1 MRGLNWVNGSQLIS
15 SIIMKDHIKSFRL
28 TSMRELQR
36 HRNSKLKT
44 DTNFLINENNF
55 KEHMVSLLKL

>member
-1 MRGLNWVNGSQLIS
+1 
-15 SIIMKDHIKSFRL
+15 MKDHIKSFRL